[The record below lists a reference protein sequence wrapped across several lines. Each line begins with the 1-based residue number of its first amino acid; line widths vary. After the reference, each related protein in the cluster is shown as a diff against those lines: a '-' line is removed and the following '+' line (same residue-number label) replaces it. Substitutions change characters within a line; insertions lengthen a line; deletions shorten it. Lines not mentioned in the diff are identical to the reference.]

1 MCDIMAKAS
10 FKKMVA
16 NLRLPIYRFPRKVH
30 FQGNRSW
37 FALNSLA
44 SVQIYPWVFFKE
56 IGGKI
61 VSKQTTSASGI
72 LGNLDVCM
80 NGLVQNCCQLWHL
93 RTYFHLIFRNRVN
106 KKWRSGTQ
114 PAGDNSP
121 SDNLLMF
128 RPLSSPSTFPA
139 LNISQHQVVGVHKSS
154 PSPEACPLP
163 TNCTLCS
170 AAKPLSQTSFED
182 I

>member
-10 FKKMVA
+10 FKK
-16 NLRLPIYRFPRKVH
+16 RLPILDCQSIVFPEKCI
-30 FQGNRSW
+30 FKGI
-37 FALNSLA
+37 ALGLLWTPWLA
-44 SVQIYPWVFFKE
+44 SKFIREFFKE
-56 IGGKI
+56 IGGKV

-93 RTYFHLIFRNRVN
+93 RTYFHLIFRNREN

-170 AAKPLSQTSFED
+170 AAKLLIQTSFED